1 MSMKP
6 KVAVLSGGRG
16 GIGRAIVSRLEK
28 DGYHVCALVC
38 DVTKSEEVYA
48 AVAKTHAQFGSID
61 VAIHAAVSPLV
72 RERASVIDP
81 LKFRQQF
88 EVAAFGALVFFQAV
102 LPYMRAQKSGHLI
115 GITTKA
121 LDTDTFSGMSGY
133 LCAKFALRG
142 LLRELRFELAPN
154 IRVDEVSPGF
164 VPTTLHADLPEA
176 VRAFITERAPSQTPE
191 EVADAVSKL
200 LRS

>member
-16 GIGRAIVSRLEK
+16 GIGRAIVSRMEIE
-28 DGYHVCALVC
+28 GHHVCALVC
-38 DVTKSEEVYA
+38 DVTKSEEVYV
-48 AVAKTHAQFGSID
+48 AVAKTDAQFGRID
-61 VAIHAAVSPLV
+61 DAIHAAVRPL
-72 RERASVIDP
+72 RRGLSDVIDP

-121 LDTDTFSGMSGY
+121 LDTDTASGMSGY

-164 VPTTLHADLPEA
+164 VPTGLHADLPEE
-176 VRAFITERAPSQTPE
+176 VRAFITERAPGQTPG
-191 EVADAVSKL
+191 EVADIVSKL
-200 LRS
+200 LQS